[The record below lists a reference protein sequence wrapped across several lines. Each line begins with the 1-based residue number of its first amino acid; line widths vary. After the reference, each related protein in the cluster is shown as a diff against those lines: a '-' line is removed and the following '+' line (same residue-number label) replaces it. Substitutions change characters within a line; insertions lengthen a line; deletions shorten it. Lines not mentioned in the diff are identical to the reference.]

1 MDSKLLTV
9 WSQVLDVDPSDLDE
23 DTNFFEAGGDSVA
36 ALRLVAAAQ
45 AVNIAVD
52 IEDVFNHPTLGKLA
66 SKCQEINHPSKPKDN
81 AGEISILDQGT
92 VSACT
97 TACRVERD
105 TIEDI
110 FPASRLQKLVFEAGK
125 AYGTYML
132 QWVFQIFGEL
142 DQNLLVEAWDRL
154 QKKHQIMRTRIV
166 QVGSDHL
173 QVVLQSDMEWQ
184 EGKDLAEHKRKSL
197 SGPVESGQPLFRY
210 AVITE
215 GEISY
220 FVWTA
225 HHCGFDG
232 WTRRMMFEQ
241 LQSSLSQPLE
251 YAQKANG
258 TSYKDLISWSNN
270 RQKSVSPGYWE
281 SVLEGFNGF
290 ECVFPLSLER
300 IPKTT
305 STLSR
310 SWSRNTVNKLNFTMA
325 TIAHAAWAISLGNVS
340 GRHDIYMST
349 TRSGRYAP
357 IPGVEAIFGP
367 MLVVAPV
374 RVKLEKEHP
383 LADFLQSMQNQLVS
397 MTQHERDGF
406 ELKEELVG
414 LAQRSQSYLS
424 WHSRAEDV
432 LSKDIPCKIPGGSNV
447 TLKPRRDLSTPFAA
461 NFGLTLDVYEQE
473 KSLDFYASWDD
484 SLRSQSDIEL
494 LIADFLHNLDHLVGS
509 SHLTVGDLWPNEG
522 RKWAY

>member
-1 MDSKLLTV
+1 MGSNLLTV

-36 ALRLVAAAQ
+36 AIRLVAAAR
-45 AVNIAVD
+45 AVNISVA
-52 IEDVFNHPTLGKLA
+52 IEDVFNHPTLGELA
-66 SKCQEINHPSKPKDN
+66 TKCQEINHPSKPKGN
-81 AGEISILDQGT
+81 AGEISILDQDT
-92 VSACT
+92 VGACA

-110 FPASRLQKLVFEAGK
+110 FPASHLQKLIFEAGK

-132 QWVFQIFGEL
+132 QRVFQICGEL

-166 QVGSDHL
+166 KVGSDHL

-184 EGKDLAEHKRKSL
+184 EGKDLAEYKRKTL
-197 SGPVESGQPLFRY
+197 SEPIEPGQPLSRY
-210 AVITE
+210 ALITE
-215 GEISY
+215 VDISY

-225 HHCGFDG
+225 SHCGFDG

-251 YAQKANG
+251 YDQKVNG
-258 TSYKDLISWSNN
+258 TSYKDLISWSHN
-270 RQKSVSPGYWE
+270 RQRSASPGYWE
-281 SVLEGFNGF
+281 SVLDGFNGF
-290 ECVFPLSLER
+290 ECIFPLSLR
-300 IPKTT
+300 VLPKTT

-310 SWSRNTVNKLNFTMA
+310 SWSRKTVNKLNFTMA
-325 TIAHAAWAISLGNVS
+325 TIGHAAWAISLGNIS

-349 TRSGRYAP
+349 TRSGRYVP
-357 IPGVEAIFGP
+357 ISGVEAIFGP

-374 RVKLEKEHP
+374 RIKLEKEHS

-397 MTQHERDGF
+397 MTQHERDAF
-406 ELKEELVG
+406 DIERKLVG
-414 LAQRSQSYLS
+414 VAQRSQSYLS
-424 WHSRAEDV
+424 WHSRGDDV
-432 LSKDIPCKIPGGSNV
+432 LSRDIACKSPGGSNV

-461 NFGLTLDVYEQE
+461 NSGLALDVYEQE
-473 KSLDFYASWDD
+473 KSLDFHANWDD
-484 SLRSQSDIEL
+484 SLRNQSEIENL
-494 LIADFLHNLDHLVGS
+494 VADFLNNLDHLVGS
-509 SHLTVGDLWPNEG
+509 SHLAIGDLWPNEG